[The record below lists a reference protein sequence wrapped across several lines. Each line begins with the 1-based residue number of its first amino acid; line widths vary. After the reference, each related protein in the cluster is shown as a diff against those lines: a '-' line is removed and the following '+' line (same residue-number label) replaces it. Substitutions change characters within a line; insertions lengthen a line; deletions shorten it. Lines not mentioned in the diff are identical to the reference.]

1 LIVPTLYNMAQQSIN
16 LSKLYYTIGE
26 LNDYSVPIS
35 LIQDE
40 ILTLRDSLLNFIPIQ
55 QSKANQ
61 VNIKTSDDP
70 SIAGTFNIEKGK
82 EFIEHVSYNYNR
94 NESSLQYADPI
105 NWQGVEVF
113 KSISDL
119 FNSIAEDNTVNN
131 FWKLFAILAL
141 LFLIFEMLL
150 LKFYKG

>member
-1 LIVPTLYNMAQQSIN
+1 
-16 LSKLYYTIGE
+16 
-26 LNDYSVPIS
+26 
-35 LIQDE
+35 
-40 ILTLRDSLLNFIPIQ
+40 
-55 QSKANQ
+55 
-61 VNIKTSDDP
+61 
-70 SIAGTFNIEKGK
+70 
-82 EFIEHVSYNYNR
+82 VSYNYNR

-113 KSISDL
+113 NSISDL